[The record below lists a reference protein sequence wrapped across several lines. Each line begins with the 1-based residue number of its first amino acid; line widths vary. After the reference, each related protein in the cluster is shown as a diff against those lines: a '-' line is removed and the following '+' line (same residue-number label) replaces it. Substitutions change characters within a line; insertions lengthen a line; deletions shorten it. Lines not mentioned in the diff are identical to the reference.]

1 MIRKLLSVMMA
12 VLLVCSFTGCRSKT
26 TTTTNKNDT
35 SSTVSGS
42 KNSASPSASASPEAS
57 ALPDSSVT
65 PEEGNTPEEE
75 NLGSLGPFREA
86 LRGVY
91 GEKYYPDT
99 RMTDEEIR
107 SELGMDETLYEEVY
121 AERSAQS
128 AYPDTFI
135 AVKVKEGKT
144 EEVKEK
150 LNAYKQRMLQNND
163 FAAHQEKINAAEV
176 YAEGDYV
183 FFVLLGDVQDS
194 TSSEGIG
201 EAFGNEIQRGI
212 DAIKEAIGTL

>member
-12 VLLVCSFTGCRSKT
+12 VLLICSCTGCRSKT
-26 TTTTNKNDT
+26 TTTNKNNT

-42 KNSASPSASASPEAS
+42 KSSASPSASASPEAS
-57 ALPDSSVT
+57 ALPDSSVM
-65 PEEGNTPEEE
+65 PQEEIP
-75 NLGSLGPFREA
+75 GSLGTFREA

-99 RMTDEEIR
+99 RLTDEEIR
-107 SELGMDETLYEEVY
+107 TELGMDETLYEEVY

-144 EEVKEK
+144 EEVKNK
-150 LNAYKQRMLQNND
+150 LNAYKERLLQDNN
-163 FAAHQEKINAAEV
+163 FAAHTDKINAAKV
-176 YAEGDYV
+176 HAEGDYV
-183 FFVLLGDVQDS
+183 FFVLLGDVEDG
-194 TSSEGIG
+194 TSSEGVA
-201 EAFGNEIQRGI
+201 EAFGKEIQRGI
-212 DAIKEAIGTL
+212 DAIQEAIGKL